1 MFFSS
6 TQKKKVFD
14 SEGKYTDLYGILI
27 HAACS
32 IAVCVCRWLGLLDSH
47 LKYVW

>member
-1 MFFSS
+1 MFFFVPR
-6 TQKKKVFD
+6 KKKVFD

-32 IAVCVCRWLGLLDSH
+32 IAVCVCVGDWGC
-47 LKYVW
+47 